1 MSRRMFWPGQPRM
14 QVARNLLQK
23 LWLETRDTDAL
34 PPQEASV
41 WSVMPHRVTRAAT
54 VGKDR

>member
-1 MSRRMFWPGQPRM
+1 M